1 MKLYLYID
9 GTLMPMP
16 PSSVS
21 VISEGG
27 SDYITISDGSY
38 HVFATP
44 AAPVKI
50 SLELTVSDA
59 PSEHVYGDSVLV
71 TPDLVS
77 DHFMSRLAVPFE
89 LVLLGVD
96 DEDRV
101 ICDINMTVI
110 SEEMMSVYHEG
121 GVTVTIKARRYKT
134 AEVSG

>member
-9 GTLMPMP
+9 GTLMPTP

-27 SDYITISDGSY
+27 SDYITISDGNY

-44 AAPVKI
+44 AAPEKV
-50 SLELTVSDA
+50 SLKLTVSDT
-59 PSEHVYGDSVLV
+59 PSEHAYGDSELI

-77 DHFMSRLAVPFE
+77 DHVMARLAVPFE

-96 DEDRV
+96 GGDRL
-101 ICDINMTVI
+101 ICDVNMTVI
-110 SEEMMSVYHEG
+110 SEEVSTVFHDG
-121 GVTVTIKARRYKT
+121 GVTVTIKARRYRT
-134 AEVSG
+134 SEVSG